1 MKVIYVPKGR
11 AREYSPL
18 AANLYSGCSHG
29 CKYCYGPATLRMHRE
44 DYVGAEAPRPGVIE
58 AFLKDAEKLDGR
70 EQVLLSFLGDP
81 YCPAE
86 EEHRLTRQALEIC
99 LEYRIPVAI
108 LTKGGERCLQDLD
121 LFRAFGPHIKVG
133 QSLTFADPMSSRNW
147 EPGAALPEE
156 RLKTF
161 EALHINHVPTW
172 ASMEPVIY
180 PNQSLALIRA
190 SLPFV
195 GEYRLGKV
203 NHDPTLENINDWRG
217 YLEEAL
223 FILRPEGKNIYVK
236 HDLKEAGG
244 QMLLWTVGDRSSD
257 WNNAKPWTVREL
269 ALPGKDKE

>member
-1 MKVIYVPKGR
+1 MKVIYTPKGR

-29 CKYCYGPATLRMHRE
+29 CRYCYGPATLRMHRE
-44 DYVGAEAPRPGVIE
+44 DYTSAEAPRADIIE
-58 AFLKDAEKLDGR
+58 AFRKDAEKLDGSQ
-70 EQVLLSFLGDP
+70 QVLLSFLGDP

-99 LEYRIPVAI
+99 LELQIPVAI

-133 QSLTFADPMSSRNW
+133 QSLTFDNLISSRNL
-147 EPGAALPEE
+147 EPGAARPDQ

-161 EALHINHVPTW
+161 EALHVNHVPTW

-180 PNQSLALIRA
+180 PRQSLKMIEA
-190 SLPFV
+190 SLPYCD
-195 GEYRLGKV
+195 EYRLGKI
-203 NHDPTLENINDWRG
+203 NHDPTRENSTDWRG

-223 FILRPEGKNIYVK
+223 SLLRPLGKKIYVK
-236 HDLKEAGG
+236 NDL
-244 QMLLWTVGDRSSD
+244 GDRAGD
-257 WNNAKPWTVREL
+257 IHVRDNEIDQDRFNAAPWGNLE
-269 ALPGKDKE
+269 